1 MINGFLTFLTRRKKG
16 YTGRAAS
23 AMYYDKAKG
32 RYIIDGEDDSDDDVP
47 PPPPPMKKKVEIVDE
62 SVKSLEE
69 KQPPKEENA
78 AEALARPGFAGALA
92 NRGRGR
98 GRGPN
103 VTFNRFP

>member
-62 SVKSLEE
+62 SVK
-69 KQPPKEENA
+69 N
-78 AEALARPGFAGALA
+78 
-92 NRGRGR
+92 
-98 GRGPN
+98 
-103 VTFNRFP
+103 